1 MNESGFP
8 PETRGN
14 EGVSEVRIDGV
25 NEVREAGVAAPR
37 PRPRIDLDSFP
48 MAAEPADVTPMS
60 PPFCPPPRPTA
71 PPLPLV
77 GGVTGDRDIEGK
89 TEEKEE
95 PGETCVLE
103 LREELRE
110 ESVEGEIVGR
120 GGKEVEGVD
129 TTS

>member
-37 PRPRIDLDSFP
+37 PRPRIDLESFP
-48 MAAEPADVTPMS
+48 MAS

-71 PPLPLV
+71 LLLPLV
-77 GGVTGDRDIEGK
+77 GGVTGERDIEGK

-120 GGKEVEGVD
+120 GGKEVEGVE